1 MNITEFAKCETMAL
15 RSLPARPALPRGG
28 YATPVAT
35 YVRHLVF
42 GHLARETIE
51 EPDAMTFD
59 RRTRFAHVAHLQAR
73 DMFGACRAKLAER
86 HETIVECSSRA
97 DGYFICQCGP
107 HRILILLV
115 THDRIGNRWLEV
127 ARRVAEYNE
136 SDPAEGQVTH
146 GGILHVLRRETSAT
160 PAVRIQTRP
169 VGGAAD
175 GLAHAYDGWRRR
187 ISDVVDKGATPRA
200 TPGTHCRYC
209 SLKDCPVRNDFDF
222 CQ

>member
-15 RSLPARPALPRGG
+15 RSLPARPALSRGG

-42 GHLARETIE
+42 GHLAREPIE

-59 RRTRFAHVAHLQAR
+59 LRTRFTRVAQQQAR
-73 DMFGACRAKLAER
+73 DMADACRVKLAGR
-86 HETIVECSSRA
+86 HERIVECSSRA
-97 DGYFICQCGP
+97 DGYFIAVCS
-107 HRILILLV
+107 RSLLLLV

-136 SDPAEGQVTH
+136 SDPADGPVTH
-146 GGILHVLRRETSAT
+146 GGILHVPRREVSAT
-160 PAVRIQTRP
+160 PAVTIQTRP

-187 ISDVVDKGATPRA
+187 ISDVVDQGATPRA

-209 SLKDCPVRNDFDF
+209 SLKDCPVRNDFD
-222 CQ
+222 